1 MTMETIIILACLG
14 IGLLFNLI
22 GIIGLLRFP
31 DVYTR
36 LHAETKTTTFGTI
49 FTSLSV
55 VVYAAFHYFQTQPHD
70 PDSLNLAV
78 HALIAIILLA
88 FTNANGSHAIARAAY
103 RRGQKPAPAVVDQLE
118 SLDVENEGDTKQW

>member
-1 MTMETIIILACLG
+1 MTLDIIIITCLC
-14 IGLLFNLI
+14 IGLLFNLV

-55 VVYAAFHYFQTQPHD
+55 VIYAFVQYYQTQPHN
-70 PDSLNLAV
+70 PDSLSLGV
-78 HALIAIILLA
+78 HALIAIVLLA

-103 RRGQKPAPAVVDQLE
+103 RRGQKPAPTVVDQLE
-118 SLDVENEGDTKQW
+118 LLAVEKEDDANQW